1 MENVGSVAW
10 ETWKIAEETKTTMQ
24 ELLARYSDFRRF
36 CLQRRKETREIDSAA
51 GKLETSRKPAVSINT
66 EKNYMQ
72 VDDDGNEEP
81 NSGDDDGGNEKNTAS
96 MSSTPSTSTLTR
108 SNMDRC
114 RLCSIKE
121 DEDDKEGIELVK
133 EMDRSLDL
141 TIMEPGGQ
149 ESLKH
154 LDSTPC
160 DPNTIVEK
168 LKFLRGKGQIIR
180 QTIRRLEIDSKTKR
194 ETIARGLFQI
204 TDIICSLGGFVG
216 FR

>member
-1 MENVGSVAW
+1 
-10 ETWKIAEETKTTMQ
+10 MQ
-24 ELLARYSDFRRF
+24 KLLARYSDFQRF

-51 GKLETSRKPAVSINT
+51 RKLETNRKLAVSINT

-72 VDDDGNEEP
+72 
-81 NSGDDDGGNEKNTAS
+81 DDDGGKKNAAS

-141 TIMEPGGQ
+141 TIMEPEG
-149 ESLKH
+149 
-154 LDSTPC
+154 LDA
-160 DPNTIVEK
+160 
-168 LKFLRGKGQIIR
+168 LR
-180 QTIRRLEIDSKTKR
+180 SKSR
-194 ETIARGLFQI
+194 
-204 TDIICSLGGFVG
+204 S
-216 FR
+216 